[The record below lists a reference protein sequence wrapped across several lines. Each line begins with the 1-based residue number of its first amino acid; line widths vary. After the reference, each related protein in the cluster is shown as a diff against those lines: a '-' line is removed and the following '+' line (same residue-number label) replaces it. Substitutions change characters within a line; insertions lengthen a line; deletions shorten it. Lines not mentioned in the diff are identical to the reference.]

1 MVLIMTVNPG
11 FGGQKYIEAMSGKIR
26 TLRDKLDAM
35 GKDTDIQVDGGVKLD
50 NCKKI
55 MDAGANVLV
64 AGSSVFLGDIAK
76 NVADFKQIIQ

>member
-1 MVLIMTVNPG
+1 
-11 FGGQKYIEAMSGKIR
+11 
-26 TLRDKLDAM
+26 M